1 MSKMINNYYL
11 ALERLVKNKPII
23 VQFPYKINN
32 DTVAIEAGR
41 KRGAIKQSRPEL
53 AELILDIKH
62 AEEKRLTFAVD
73 EQRQKKKHDTDIYEK
88 FSNLA
93 VAYAELKERYDSQ
106 LLQLN
111 QLIRENHKLRS
122 LDKDDDNIINFILKN
137 DL

>member
-11 ALERLVKNKPII
+11 ALERLVKNKPTI
-23 VQFPYKINN
+23 VQSPYKINN

-73 EQRQKKKHDTDIYEK
+73 EQRQKKIMMLI
-88 FSNLA
+88 FMINL
-93 VAYAELKERYDSQ
+93 
-106 LLQLN
+106 
-111 QLIRENHKLRS
+111 
-122 LDKDDDNIINFILKN
+122 IIWL
-137 DL
+137 